1 MKHVYI
7 DKRFH
12 VNKSLVFLTGEE
24 YNNEAF
30 LISIRIRC
38 LEDVVESIFT
48 TQLQRDGYEYVITT
62 KKLDTDKNYSNIL

>member
-12 VNKSLVFLTGEE
+12 VNKSLVFVTGEE
-24 YNNEAF
+24 YNNEVF
-30 LISIRIRC
+30 LIFIRIRC
-38 LEDVVESIFT
+38 LEDIVESIFT

-62 KKLDTDKNYSNIL
+62 KKLNTDENLHHT